1 MSPRKENSEVSLVYS
16 AIRVQLS
23 IIIPTMV
30 VDPASSLGDRRD
42 VACGATAERFGVAAE
57 TEGYFVLTAD
67 FSNRS
72 LTSPNEQRRARE
84 ESVSLGSP
92 RYQTKARTH
101 RSK

>member
-1 MSPRKENSEVSLVYS
+1 MSPRKENSEVLLVYS
-16 AIRVQLS
+16 AMGAPFS
-23 IIIPTMV
+23 ITIPTMV

-57 TEGYFVLTAD
+57 TEGYFVLAAD

-72 LTSPNEQRRARE
+72 LTSANEQRRARE
-84 ESVSLGSP
+84 KSVSPGSL
-92 RYQTKARTH
+92 RYHTKARTH